1 MEKGHLELLRV
12 ACSHTCN
19 FVMEAGEGLVKARAD
34 PLRENS
40 LVSQLPFR
48 MWNPGYDLSRWA
60 TSAYCGN
67 AAVTEIHKSPEKSIR
82 TVSMVEWIQMQSSV
96 TFECDFFFFSN
107 RMVCTKYADGWKWPQ
122 CLLSSLIAERFLE
135 ADLFSISLHLYLRG
149 LDSVWKSD
157 GFKIHVDVLLFLQWR
172 QNC

>member
-19 FVMEAGEGLVKARAD
+19 FVIEAGEGLVKARAD

-82 TVSMVEWIQMQSSV
+82 TVSMVEWIQMQGSV
-96 TFECDFFFFSN
+96 TFECDFFYFFL
-107 RMVCTKYADGWKWPQ
+107 TGWSALNMQMGASDWG
-122 CLLSSLIAERFLE
+122 SSLIAECFLE

-149 LDSVWKSD
+149 LGSIWKPD
-157 GFKIHVDVLLFLQWR
+157 RFKIHIVPFPVKNKIKL
-172 QNC
+172 N